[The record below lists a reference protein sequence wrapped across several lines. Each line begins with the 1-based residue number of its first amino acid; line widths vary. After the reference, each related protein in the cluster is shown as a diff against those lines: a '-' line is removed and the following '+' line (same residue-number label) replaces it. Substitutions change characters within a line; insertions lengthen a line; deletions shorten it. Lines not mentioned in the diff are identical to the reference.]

1 MVSNKNY
8 VWESRSS
15 IKYYRGLMLTTRGSQ
30 YCYKSIYIKTFVF
43 ILDIQLKAYLSF
55 NDYSL
60 SADCFDYVHKEWK
73 CLPLLPP
80 RWSLVQA
87 QTPSQGIKHW
97 AKPAG
102 SLSQAWSQHSFNT
115 QHSSSYHMQLHRMK
129 HITHS
134 FFSDVYGVGLSM
146 LVSKEGTR
154 RVIYHLV
161 PSKAD
166 LTMLRQKMPNGI

>member
-8 VWESRSS
+8 AWESRSS
-15 IKYYRGLMLTTRGSQ
+15 IKYYRGLMVTTRGSH
-30 YCYKSIYIKTFVF
+30 YCYKSVYIKPFVF
-43 ILDIQLKAYLSF
+43 ILDIQLKAYLSC

-60 SADCFDYVHKEWK
+60 SADWFDYVYKEWK
-73 CLPLLPP
+73 WLPP

-87 QTPSQGIKHW
+87 QTPSQGIKYW
-97 AKPAG
+97 AKAAG
-102 SLSQAWSQHSFNT
+102 SLSQAWSQHSFNA
-115 QHSSSYHMQLHRMK
+115 QHSSSYHVQLHRMK
-129 HITHS
+129 HITHL

-146 LVSKEGTR
+146 LISKEGTR

-166 LTMLRQKMPNGI
+166 LAMLRQKMPNGI